1 MTSHHLNHWVAAK
14 VAAATIA
21 AKRTTPNGIELLD
34 KRFDECWIVC

>member
-1 MTSHHLNHWVAAK
+1 MFAAS
-14 VAAATIA
+14 AIF